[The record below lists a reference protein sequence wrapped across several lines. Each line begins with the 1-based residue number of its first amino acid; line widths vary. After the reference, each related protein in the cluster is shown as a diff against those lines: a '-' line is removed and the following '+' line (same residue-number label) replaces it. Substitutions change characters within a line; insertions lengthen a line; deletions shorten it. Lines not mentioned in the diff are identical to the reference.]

1 MGIVI
6 GLVGCGRWGTNHLR
20 VMTRLQNEGLVQRV
34 VVCDVDEERLAN
46 IRADA
51 TYANLESMLSA
62 EALAG
67 VAIATPPE
75 THLSLARMVLDK
87 NLPLLLEKPLSNNH
101 AASKTFL
108 AELPNESILV
118 VGYLLRHHEGLLKT
132 QTAAFSKAVG
142 SIQNVV
148 YTRRTRRTRP
158 DGATPISTL
167 AVHAADTLAWLLA
180 QPLMQGET
188 VHAVHSENA
197 ATWRIRFPTGQTGA
211 FDVAWASNDERRLV
225 EIKGTRGRARIDFG
239 SHEMTITDFSGAVVR
254 TERLAGSEPLL
265 AEWIHFLNSIKAGP
279 PCVFPDIERLLDQSE
294 WLRLNDPE
302 NER

>member
-34 VVCDVDEERLAN
+34 VVCDVDGERLAN

-108 AELPNESILV
+108 AELPNQSILV
-118 VGYLLRHHEGLLKT
+118 VGYLLRHHEGLLQT

-142 SIQNVV
+142 SIQDVV

-197 ATWRIRFPTGQTGA
+197 ASWRMRFPTGQTGA

-239 SHEMTITDFSGAVVR
+239 SHEMTITDSSGVVVR

-265 AEWIHFLNSIKAGP
+265 AEWIHFLNSIKAGS

>member
-34 VVCDVDEERLAN
+34 VVCDVDGERLAN

-75 THLSLARMVLDK
+75 THLSLAKMVLDK
-87 NLPLLLEKPLSNNH
+87 DLPLLLEKPLSNNH

-108 AELPNESILV
+108 AELPNQSILV
-118 VGYLLRHHEGLLKT
+118 VGYLLRHHEGLLQT

-142 SIQNVV
+142 SIQDVV

-197 ATWRIRFPTGQTGA
+197 ASWRMRFPTGQTGA

-239 SHEMTITDFSGAVVR
+239 SHEMTVIDSSGVVVR

-265 AEWIHFLNSIKAGP
+265 AEWIHFLNSIKAGS

>member
-6 GLVGCGRWGTNHLR
+6 GLVGCGRWGSNHLR
-20 VMTRLQNEGLVQRV
+20 VMKRLQSEGLVQRV
-34 VVCDVDEERLAN
+34 VVCDVDGERLAN
-46 IRADA
+46 IQADA

-62 EALAG
+62 EALAA

-75 THLSLARMVLDK
+75 THLELAKMVLDK

-108 AELPNESILV
+108 AELPNDSILV
-118 VGYLLRHHEGLLKT
+118 VGYLLRHHEGLLQT
-132 QTAAFSKAVG
+132 QTAAFAKAVG
-142 SIQNVV
+142 NIRDVV
-148 YTRRTRRTRP
+148 YTRRTRRMRP

-188 VHAVHSENA
+188 VHAAHSENTA
-197 ATWRIRFPTGQTGA
+197 SWRIRFPTGQTGA
-211 FDVAWASNDERRLV
+211 FDVAWATSDERRLV
-225 EIKGTRGRARIDFG
+225 EIEGTRGRARIDFG
-239 SHEMTITDFSGAVVR
+239 SHEMTVIDSSGVVVR
-254 TERLAGSEPLL
+254 TERLADSEPLL
-265 AEWIHFLNSIKAGP
+265 AEWLHFLDSIKAGS

-294 WLRLNDPE
+294 WLEINDPE
-302 NER
+302 NGR

>member
-1 MGIVI
+1 MSIVI

-34 VVCDVDEERLAN
+34 VVCDVDGERLVN

-108 AELPNESILV
+108 AELPNQSILV
-118 VGYLLRHHEGLLKT
+118 VGYLLRHHEGLLQT

-142 SIQNVV
+142 SIQDVV

-188 VHAVHSENA
+188 VHVVHSENA
-197 ATWRIRFPTGQTGA
+197 ASWGIRFPTGQTGA

-239 SHEMTITDFSGAVVR
+239 SHEMTVIDSSGVVVR
-254 TERLAGSEPLL
+254 TERLADSEPLF
-265 AEWIHFLNSIKAGP
+265 AEWLYFLNSIKAGP
-279 PCVFPDIERLLDQSE
+279 PCAFPDIDRLLDQTE
-294 WLRLNDPE
+294 WLELNDPE
-302 NER
+302 NGR

>member
-34 VVCDVDEERLAN
+34 VVCDVDGERLAN

-108 AELPNESILV
+108 AELPNQSILV
-118 VGYLLRHHEGLLKT
+118 VGYLLRHHEGLLQT

-142 SIQNVV
+142 SIQDVV

-197 ATWRIRFPTGQTGA
+197 ASWRMRFPTGQTGA

-239 SHEMTITDFSGAVVR
+239 SHEMTVIDSSGVVVR

-265 AEWIHFLNSIKAGP
+265 AEWIHFLNSIKAGS

>member
-34 VVCDVDEERLAN
+34 VVCDVDGERLTN
-46 IRADA
+46 IQADA

-75 THLSLARMVLDK
+75 THLRLAKMVLDK

-108 AELPNESILV
+108 AEVPNNSILV
-118 VGYLLRHHEGLLKT
+118 VGYLLRHHEGLLQT
-132 QTAAFSKAVG
+132 QTAAFAKDVG
-142 SIQNVV
+142 SIQDVV
-148 YTRRTRRTRP
+148 YTRRTQRTRP
-158 DGATPISTL
+158 EGATPISTL

-180 QPLMQGET
+180 QPLMHGEA

-197 ATWRIRFPTGQTGA
+197 ASWRIRFPTGQTGA
-211 FDVAWASNDERRLV
+211 FDVAWASSDERRLV
-225 EIKGTRGRARIDFG
+225 EVKGTRGRAQIDFG
-239 SHEMTITDFSGAVVR
+239 SHEMTVIDSSGIVVR
-254 TERLAGSEPLL
+254 TERLADSEPLL
-265 AEWIHFLNSIKAGP
+265 AEWLHFLNRIKAGS
-279 PCVFPDIERLLDQSE
+279 PCVFPDIEHLLDQSE